1 MQSPISAKRGSV
13 ITGCMIESSMPKEYV
28 EPRNGGYYVAGT
40 CVSLDSIV
48 QAFQE
53 GMSAETIHG
62 EFDTLPLAQVDGA
75 LAYYLENQ
83 VFIDGYR
90 ARQERRFAAVREKAD
105 RTPDDL
111 RQRIEAAIRAN
122 GKQGECHGR

>member
-1 MQSPISAKRGSV
+1 
-13 ITGCMIESSMPKEYV
+13 MPKEYV

-40 CVSLDSIV
+40 RVSLDSIV

-62 EFDTLPLAQVDGA
+62 EFDTLTLAQVYGA
-75 LAYYLENQ
+75 IAYYLENQ
-83 VFIDGYR
+83 FFIDDYR
-90 ARQERRFAAVREKAD
+90 ARQERRFASLREMAE
-105 RTPDDL
+105 PIPSDL

-122 GKQGECHGR
+122 GKQVECHGR